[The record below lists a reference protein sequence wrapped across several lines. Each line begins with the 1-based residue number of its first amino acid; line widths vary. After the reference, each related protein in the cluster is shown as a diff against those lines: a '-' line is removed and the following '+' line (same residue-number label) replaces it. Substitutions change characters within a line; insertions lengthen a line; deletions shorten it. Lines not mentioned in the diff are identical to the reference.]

1 MSSLITFIA
10 IRAALTPADADH
22 RFGHGKAEAL
32 AGVAQAGFIAAS
44 AGGLLLT
51 VADRFLHPRPV
62 QQEMVGAVVSAI
74 AIVLTFGLMLF
85 QGHVVR
91 RTGSLADHRRPR
103 ALHHRLRHQHRRRRR
118 HLAVEPVRRADDRS
132 RGGGRRGALSRLGRL
147 ARSAGTSIDVLMDRE
162 LPDED
167 RQRILDIVRRH
178 PGVRSVHD
186 LRTRSS
192 GLHQFIQLHLVLHP
206 TMSLGRAHVISDSV
220 EAAIREAFPQAEVI
234 VHIDPWDDAPPPV
247 RRMTAHPSFVVED
260 QSAVIAALE
269 KRLAPAKRIDT
280 HGAVV
285 FLSGDRA
292 YKLKRAV
299 KFPYMDFSTAER
311 RARHVRGRGRDQP
324 AAGARD
330 LSRRRARCGPSRG
343 EDATGSS

>member
-1 MSSLITFIA
+1 MVDTNPVPLTSTPADTPRLMRWASIASMSVATVLVAAKTGAWLVTDSVSMLSSLIDSSLDLVSSLITFIA

-91 RTGSLADHRRPR
+91 RTGSLAVTADR
-103 ALHHRLRHQHRRRRR
+103 AHYTTDFVTNIAVGIGIWLSSRLAEPMID
-118 HLAVEPVRRADDRS
+118 LAVAVGVAFYLGS
-132 RGGGRRGALSRLGRL
+132 GAWHIGRHA
-147 ARSAGTSIDVLMDRE
+147 IDVLMDRE
-162 LPDED
+162 LPNED
-167 RQRILDIVRRH
+167 RRRILEIVRRH

-192 GLHQFIQLHLVLHP
+192 GLNQFIQLHLVLHP

-234 VHIDPWDDAPPPV
+234 VHIDPWDDAPPP
-247 RRMTAHPSFVVED
+247 SD
-260 QSAVIAALE
+260 S
-269 KRLAPAKRIDT
+269 
-280 HGAVV
+280 
-285 FLSGDRA
+285 
-292 YKLKRAV
+292 
-299 KFPYMDFSTAER
+299 
-311 RARHVRGRGRDQP
+311 
-324 AAGARD
+324 
-330 LSRRRARCGPSRG
+330 
-343 EDATGSS
+343 

>member
-1 MSSLITFIA
+1 MLSSLIDSALDLVSSLITFVA

-74 AIVLTFGLMLF
+74 AIVLTFGLLLF

-91 RTGSLADHRRPR
+91 RTGPLAITADR
-103 ALHHRLRHQHRRRRR
+103 AHYTTDFVTNIAVGIGIWVSSRFNEPMID
-118 HLAVEPVRRADDRS
+118 LAVAVGVAFYL
-132 RGGGRRGALSRLGRL
+132 GAGAWHIGRDA
-147 ARSAGTSIDVLMDRE
+147 IDVLMDRE

-167 RQRILDIVRRH
+167 RRRILDIVRRH
-178 PGVRSVHD
+178 PAVRSVHD

-220 EAAIREAFPQAEVI
+220 EATIREAFPQAEVI
-234 VHIDPWDDAPPPV
+234 VHIDPWDDDP
-247 RRMTAHPSFVVED
+247 T
-260 QSAVIAALE
+260 
-269 KRLAPAKRIDT
+269 PADT
-280 HGAVV
+280 
-285 FLSGDRA
+285 
-292 YKLKRAV
+292 
-299 KFPYMDFSTAER
+299 
-311 RARHVRGRGRDQP
+311 
-324 AAGARD
+324 
-330 LSRRRARCGPSRG
+330 
-343 EDATGSS
+343 

>member
-1 MSSLITFIA
+1 MVDTNPVPLTSTPADTPRLMRWASIASMSVATVLIAAKTGAWLITDSVSMLSSLIDSALDLVSSLITFVA
-10 IRAALTPADADH
+10 IRMALTPADADH

-62 QQEMVGAVVSAI
+62 QQEMVGAVVSAV

-91 RTGSLADHRRPR
+91 RTGSLAITADR
-103 ALHHRLRHQHRRRRR
+103 AHYTTDFVTNIAVGIGIWASSRFAEPMID
-118 HLAVEPVRRADDRS
+118 LAVAVGVAFYLGS
-132 RGGGRRGALSRLGRL
+132 GAWHIGRHA
-147 ARSAGTSIDVLMDRE
+147 IDVLMDRE
-162 LPDED
+162 LPNAD
-167 RQRILDIVRRH
+167 RARILGIVRRH

-234 VHIDPWDDAPPPV
+234 VHIDPWDDTP
-247 RRMTAHPSFVVED
+247 T
-260 QSAVIAALE
+260 
-269 KRLAPAKRIDT
+269 PAD
-280 HGAVV
+280 
-285 FLSGDRA
+285 S
-292 YKLKRAV
+292 
-299 KFPYMDFSTAER
+299 
-311 RARHVRGRGRDQP
+311 
-324 AAGARD
+324 
-330 LSRRRARCGPSRG
+330 
-343 EDATGSS
+343 